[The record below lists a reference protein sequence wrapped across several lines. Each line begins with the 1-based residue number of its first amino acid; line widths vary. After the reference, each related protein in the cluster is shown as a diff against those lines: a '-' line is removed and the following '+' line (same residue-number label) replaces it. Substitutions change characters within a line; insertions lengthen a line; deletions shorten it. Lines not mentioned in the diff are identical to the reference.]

1 MEISN
6 IKISL
11 MTAIGL
17 AGSFIATLFGG
28 WDMALRTLILFMAV
42 DYITGLMVAGV
53 FKNSTKTK
61 TGALQ
66 SKAGWKGLCKKGMT
80 LFIVL
85 VAYRLELMVG
95 SEFIRNAVI
104 IAYIV
109 NETISIIE
117 NAGLMGIKIPQALQK
132 GIDIL
137 VQKTEGGE

>member
-42 DYITGLMVAGV
+42 DYVTGLMVAGV

-85 VAYRLELMVG
+85 VAYRLELMIG